1 VKASRIDRNMAVDYG
16 VSVASSR
23 CSYIWYCTRWAYV
36 WVFDGVP
43 ISTIRN
49 ITEAER
55 MYERMYESI

>member
-1 VKASRIDRNMAVDYG
+1 MAVDYG